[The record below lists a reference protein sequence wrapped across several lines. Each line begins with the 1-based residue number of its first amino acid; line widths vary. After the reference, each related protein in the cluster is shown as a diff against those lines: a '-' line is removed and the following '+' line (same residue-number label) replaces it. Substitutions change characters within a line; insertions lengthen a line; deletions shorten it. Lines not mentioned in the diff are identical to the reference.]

1 MGMVRIDIF
10 YQRGSKIP
18 FFLEVPMYGRCP
30 TFDQYVLRHSSHT
43 IPDEWKGRTISKIPG
58 GCNRISSICRRE
70 GISSLRIKV
79 FRTIRKNKSTKDQNS
94 SHRLS
99 VKGH

>member
-43 IPDEWKGRTISKIPG
+43 IPEKWKGRTISKVPG
-58 GCNRISSICRRE
+58 GCKRISSICRRE
-70 GISSLRIKV
+70 GISSLRIK
-79 FRTIRKNKSTKDQNS
+79 FEPSGRITAPKTKTVHTDS
-94 SHRLS
+94 A
-99 VKGH
+99 